1 MQEGQHPARRNNPSD
16 PAADRAASS
25 LNSDG
30 RNAGARLFFF
40 GAGWAREGDNPM
52 FRHTTIAI
60 LILIMAGVAGCT
72 TSNGMQQSPSDT
84 TSGVGSGGAGTGGM
98 GGGGGGGGY

>member
-1 MQEGQHPARRNNPSD
+1 
-16 PAADRAASS
+16 
-25 LNSDG
+25 
-30 RNAGARLFFF
+30 
-40 GAGWAREGDNPM
+40 M

-84 TSGVGSGGAGTGGM
+84 TSGAGSGGAGTGGM